1 MKKCSMCGSQVNDDV
16 TNCPNCG
23 SVNFVGSDVFNQNI
37 GAQQPM
43 YGQNPSPIPPQP
55 VKQQGNIGWGVLGFC
70 IPIVGWILYFCWNKT
85 KPGDAKYAGI
95 GGIIGFC
102 FNLIMTMFVL

>member
-55 VKQQGNIGWGVLGFC
+55 VKQQGNIGWGVLGFY
-70 IPIVGWILYFCWNKT
+70 ISVGIKLNQGMLNTQELVVLLVSALILS
-85 KPGDAKYAGI
+85 
-95 GGIIGFC
+95 
-102 FNLIMTMFVL
+102 